1 MIFGIFHLGGK
12 IIKEKLAE
20 ISAQATVE
28 QWNKEIA
35 AMPVWDGIERQIREH
50 NQFYDISQDWYK
62 VGVRF
67 GDDPNKW
74 RNISLMDVKH
84 NREFWS
90 SNLTPANF
98 AKEYF
103 LKRYQENPNWNDHYA
118 EDVFRCLYL
127 WDADGNEIR
136 ADVGSLYHGE
146 FIMYMSSYPDP
157 KYTEEL
163 KVNIE

>member
-12 IIKEKLAE
+12 FIKEKLAE

-35 AMPVWDGIERQIREH
+35 AMPVWDGVERQIREH
-50 NQFYDISQDWYK
+50 NQFYGISQDWYK

-67 GDDPNKW
+67 GGDPNKW
-74 RNISLMDVKH
+74 RNISLIDVQH

-90 SNLTPANF
+90 SGLTPANF

-103 LKRYQENPNWNDHYA
+103 LKRYQENPHWNDHYI

-136 ADVGSLYHGE
+136 ADIGSL
-146 FIMYMSSYPDP
+146 
-157 KYTEEL
+157 
-163 KVNIE
+163 